1 MTDNWIGLLEKS
13 LKEAARRGI
22 EANSIVINE
31 NMVVVPSFF
40 VRHYD
45 TGKDRCTLHEM
56 PRMIC
61 GLNVVLTKDELPDGY
76 SFAVVE
82 APDHRIDR
90 LKEFESIG
98 MEPAELRK
106 AAEIY
111 RTIKET
117 MKGEDDDGI

>member
-1 MTDNWIGLLEKS
+1 MNDWMDLVKQSI
-13 LKEAARRGI
+13 KEATRKGI
-22 EANSIVINE
+22 EANSIIINE
-31 NMVVVPSFF
+31 NMVEVAPFVINHRMRGIDYHSF
-40 VRHYD
+40 
-45 TGKDRCTLHEM
+45 HEM
-56 PRMIC
+56 PHMIC
-61 GLNVVLTKDELPDGY
+61 GLNVILTKDELPDGY

-111 RTIKET
+111 RTIKKT
-117 MKGEDDDGI
+117 MKEGYSDD